1 MSINEHASNGALLVS
16 YVGTIASWFTGSH
29 ILGLLTCIFTLI
41 NIVIGLI
48 KLSRM
53 LKGGM

>member
-1 MSINEHASNGALLVS
+1 MNNDHASNGALIVS
-16 YVGTIASWFTGSH
+16 YLGAIASLFTPSH
-29 ILGLLTCIFTLI
+29 VLFILTAVFTLI
-41 NIVIGLI
+41 NIAIGFI

>member
-1 MSINEHASNGALLVS
+1 VNNDHASNGALLLS
-16 YVGTIASWFTGSH
+16 YIGAVASWFTGSH
-29 ILGLLTCIFTLI
+29 VLGLLTAIFTLI
-41 NIVIGLI
+41 NIAIGLI

>member
-1 MSINEHASNGALLVS
+1 MNNDHASNGALILS
-16 YVGTIASWFTGSH
+16 YVGAFASWFTGSH
-29 ILGLLTCIFTLI
+29 VLGLLTAIFTLI
-41 NIVIGLI
+41 NIAIGLI

>member
-1 MSINEHASNGALLVS
+1 MNNDHASNGALLVS
-16 YVGTIASWFTGSH
+16 YLGAVASWFTGSH
-29 ILGLLTCIFTLI
+29 VLGLLTAIFTLI
-41 NIVIGLI
+41 NIAIGLI

>member
-1 MSINEHASNGALLVS
+1 MNNEHASNGALIVS
-16 YVGTIASWFTGSH
+16 YLGAFASLFTPSH
-29 ILGLLTCIFTLI
+29 ILFGLTAVFTLI
-41 NIVIGLI
+41 NIAIGLI

>member
-1 MSINEHASNGALLVS
+1 MNNDHASNGMLLMS
-16 YVGTIASWFTGSH
+16 YIGSIAAWFTGSH
-29 ILGLLTCIFTLI
+29 VLGLLTAVFTLI
-41 NIVIGLI
+41 NIAIGFI

>member
-1 MSINEHASNGALLVS
+1 MNNEHASNGALLLS
-16 YVGTIASWFTGSH
+16 YLGAFASLFTPSH
-29 ILGLLTCIFTLI
+29 ILFGLTAVFTLI
-41 NIVIGLI
+41 NIAIGLI

>member
-1 MSINEHASNGALLVS
+1 MNNDHASNGALLLS
-16 YVGTIASWFTGSH
+16 YIGAVASWFTGSH
-29 ILGLLTCIFTLI
+29 VLGLLTAIFTLI
-41 NIVIGLI
+41 NIAIGLI